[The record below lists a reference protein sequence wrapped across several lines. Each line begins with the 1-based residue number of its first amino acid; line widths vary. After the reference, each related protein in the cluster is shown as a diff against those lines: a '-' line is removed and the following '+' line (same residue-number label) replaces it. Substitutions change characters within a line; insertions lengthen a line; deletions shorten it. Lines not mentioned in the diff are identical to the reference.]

1 MKTEALQ
8 NEKFLGMELDLNKVT
23 LYSMYSLSIL
33 VPLVL
38 GGPQLL
44 VGSVVNFLIVY
55 STLKYGIK
63 RTAPILILPSLVST
77 ITGTLFGGATYF
89 LFYVMPFIIISNF
102 ILSYFVSKKHLLL
115 KILGIVLKGSFLYLS
130 YLVINKTFGLPKIF
144 FASIPIQ
151 FITASIGFL
160 AAWTL
165 SFFTKE

>member
-1 MKTEALQ
+1 MKTQALQ
-8 NEKFLGMELDLNKVT
+8 KKKFLGIVLDFEKVT

-63 RTAPILILPSLVST
+63 RTVPILFLPSLVST
-77 ITGTLFGGATYF
+77 LTGTLFGGATYF
-89 LFYVMPFIIISNF
+89 LLYVMPFIIISNF
-102 ILSYFVSKKHLLL
+102 ILSYFVSKKQFLF
-115 KILGIVLKGSFLYLS
+115 KVLGIVLKGSFLYLS
-130 YLVINKTFGLPKIF
+130 YLMINRTFGLPKIF

-151 FITASIGFL
+151 FLTAFVGFL
-160 AAWTL
+160 AAWSL
-165 SFFTKE
+165 SFFPKE